1 MLVPLHA
8 FALGDTMGV
17 LVLVD
22 DSDTIAELARRI
34 AAATAMRVAPRGRPI
49 VYVATADLNPAAT
62 VAASGLR
69 ALDRV
74 NLRFG

>member
-8 FALGDTMGV
+8 FTVGDTMGV

-34 AAATAMRVAPRGRPI
+34 GAATAMRVAPRGRPI
-49 VYVATADLNPAAT
+49 VHLARVELDPAAT
-62 VAASGLR
+62 IAASGLR

-74 NLRFG
+74 DLRFG

>member
-1 MLVPLHA
+1 MLVPLHSFTA
-8 FALGDTMGV
+8 GDTMGV
-17 LVLVD
+17 LVLID

-49 VYVATADLNPAAT
+49 VHVATVDLDPAAT
-62 VAASGLR
+62 IAASGLR

-74 NLRFG
+74 DLRFG